1 MINQIDGNASV
12 GSQSECE
19 EQAHTCDDDKEE
31 QTDEDESGD
40 DSDESEYDTDDEV
53 DSEPIRP
60 VLVKSQEQPG
70 ELEVEVNEHVQPPS
84 SLPLCNLYLF
94 KCEKCL

>member
-60 VLVKSQEQPG
+60 VLVQSQEQPG
-70 ELEVEVNEHVQPPS
+70 ELTLARVHEDYLQWRVPS
-84 SLPLCNLYLF
+84 AAAGRAVR
-94 KCEKCL
+94 